1 MMQSRRK
8 STLCCT
14 FVALSVP
21 FPSDQGLFPARTIAV
36 LVLLLKRPGSGRCT
50 MIYATGFFPHS
61 SSALIGLLLWLLR
74 CNYWFYEVNNLLW
87 FCGTECKPLSEHN
100 VSTCFLVFFMAIVFF
115 SVKESEVLL
124 ITMERHKKR
133 NQRKN
138 LNSTCHTSRGEVD
151 NLKSILRP
159 FPRRSVGYGIINHP
173 PGRRVSLWPQFHPA
187 DSPLACVFQT
197 SVEGF
202 FHTVDYVEPDW
213 NVILIKVIERDI
225 SGVYFSRVEPNW
237 MPSVD

>member
-1 MMQSRRK
+1 MINILPLVSTIKSTYYVQKKHCVFETDSISICIRNTIDQLPQNRPARRKLNTLYHTLGGRRRDMMQSRRK

-36 LVLLLKRPGSGRCT
+36 LVLLLNRPGCGRCT

-100 VSTCFLVFFMAIVFF
+100 VSTCFLVFLWRLFF
-115 SVKESEVLL
+115 SVKDSLL
-124 ITMERHKKR
+124 YTI
-133 NQRKN
+133 
-138 LNSTCHTSRGEVD
+138 G
-151 NLKSILRP
+151 IW
-159 FPRRSVGYGIINHP
+159 GII
-173 PGRRVSLWPQFHPA
+173 
-187 DSPLACVFQT
+187 
-197 SVEGF
+197 
-202 FHTVDYVEPDW
+202 DYD
-213 NVILIKVIERDI
+213 
-225 SGVYFSRVEPNW
+225 GTT
-237 MPSVD
+237 